1 MIEDTKLDVI
11 SVSVA
16 IMIGLCLG
24 QIIKIVAVVFG
35 GSV

>member
-1 MIEDTKLDVI
+1 MIEETKLDEI

-24 QIIKIVAVVFG
+24 QIARIVAVVFG
-35 GSV
+35 GAV